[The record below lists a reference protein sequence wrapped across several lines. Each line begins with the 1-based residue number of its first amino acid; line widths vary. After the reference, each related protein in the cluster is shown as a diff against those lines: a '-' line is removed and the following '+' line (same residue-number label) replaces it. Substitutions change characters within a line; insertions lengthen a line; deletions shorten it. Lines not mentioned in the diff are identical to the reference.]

1 MRTGRPPPGRESAPH
16 WPVGGGAP
24 APPNPPILPAP
35 LGRGTE
41 LIATAERKTA
51 NRPSSEASAASPPLS
66 APSSPWSAATPRR
79 GTSSCVVDD
88 QGRPTSALAVLMAG
102 STPDDTRGNT
112 VAATVGGRRD
122 GVGATGLSAT
132 EATGEE
138 AHGDSA
144 WDGSLSSESVSVLA
158 RDVPRL
164 PPQLGW
170 TWELRAALVVE
181 RLVLQQLERLP
192 RLLQLLRLLW
202 LPSPTNKG
210 PSSASSVVAP
220 WATGKPAA
228 VNRLTSQPLVAELVG
243 RNGVDGTDAAGSEA
257 SLLAASRRPP
267 LTIDGGASH
276 PSDTGA
282 AAGRCALRW

>member
-1 MRTGRPPPGRESAPH
+1 MRTGRPPPGRGSAPH

-24 APPNPPILPAP
+24 APPNPPIPPAP

-51 NRPSSEASAASPPLS
+51 NRPSSDASAASPPLS
-66 APSSPWSAATPRR
+66 APSSPWSAATPGR
-79 GTSSCVVDD
+79 GTCSCDVDD
-88 QGRPTSALAVLMAG
+88 QGRPASAPAVLVAG
-102 STPDDTRGNT
+102 SIPDDTRVNT
-112 VAATVGGRRD
+112 AAAAVGGRRD

-132 EATGEE
+132 GVTVEE
-138 AHGDSA
+138 AHSDSA
-144 WDGSLSSESVSVLA
+144 WECSLSSESVSVLA
-158 RDVPRL
+158 REVPRL
-164 PPQLGW
+164 LGW
-170 TWELRAALVVE
+170 IWELRAVLVVE
-181 RLVLQQLERLP
+181 RLELEQLERLP

-202 LPSPTNKG
+202 LPSPTDKG

-228 VNRLTSQPLVAELVG
+228 INRLTSKPLTAELVG

-257 SLLAASRRPP
+257 SLPAASRRPP
-267 LTIDGGASH
+267 PTTDGGASH

-282 AAGRCALRW
+282 AAGRCALRC